1 MCEVSAWTRWRQY
14 LSNQSAAKRRW
25 KNKNK
30 NALRKI
36 LGNHYLERMARARH
50 GLDGLCLV
58 PGWVAQA
65 SQEFQGFDSKTV
77 KMSRQLTSS
86 AVFFPRPPHVCS
98 PELESCQ
105 SPTKRHERRSSLTS
119 VVDSLQATDQKKKKH
134 AIAHLPTPRSKSSLF
149 SSFLV
154 PDLSRSHTT
163 SVNHTVPLRPSKGP
177 GIPAPGSMPTGK
189 VAPSVDLRP
198 FVCWF
203 PLRAPLDI
211 PANNARQ
218 AMSTRSVM
226 ELSKAPARLPP
237 R

>member
-1 MCEVSAWTRWRQY
+1 M
-14 LSNQSAAKRRW
+14 
-25 KNKNK
+25 
-30 NALRKI
+30 
-36 LGNHYLERMARARH
+36 
-50 GLDGLCLV
+50 V

-65 SQEFQGFDSKTV
+65 SQEFQGFGKPSKC
-77 KMSRQLTSS
+77 LGSS
-86 AVFFPRPPHVCS
+86 PRLPFSSHVSPHVCS

-119 VVDSLQATDQKKKKH
+119 VVDSLQATGQKKKKH
-134 AIAHLPTPRSKSSLF
+134 AITHLPTPRSKSSLF

-154 PDLSRSHTT
+154 PDLSRSRTT
-163 SVNHTVPLRPSKGP
+163 SVNHTDPLRPSKGP